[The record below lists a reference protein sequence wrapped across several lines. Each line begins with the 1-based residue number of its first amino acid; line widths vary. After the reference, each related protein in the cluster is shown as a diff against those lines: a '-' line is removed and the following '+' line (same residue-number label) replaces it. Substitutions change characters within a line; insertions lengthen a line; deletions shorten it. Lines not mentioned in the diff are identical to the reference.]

1 MSFHSYV
8 SSDADADKLNPMRRV
23 LLLIAASTLPAMSA
37 IQQPVSI
44 TGGRV
49 AGIAGR
55 DASIQVFKGLPFAA
69 PPVGKLRWREPQ
81 PVVPWT
87 GVKAADKYGAS
98 CMQSIVTERKPWT
111 YEFMAHNDVSEDC
124 LTLNVWTAATSTNEK
139 RPVFFYIYGGGL
151 NEGSTAVPVYDG
163 EGLAK
168 KGLVVVTV
176 NYRVGI
182 LGFFAHPDLTK
193 ESPNHASG
201 NYGLLDQVAAL
212 KWVQANIAKFG
223 GDPAQVTI
231 AGQSAGASSVM
242 ALTASPLAK
251 GLFAR
256 GIAQSGASVAGGLM
270 ASGTKLEQA
279 EAAGTTF
286 AQTKGAASIADL
298 RAMSYE
304 KLMEPAPAPAGGRGG
319 RGGGARGGII
329 VDTWLLPQ
337 SIPEAYSQGKNADVP
352 MMAGWTK
359 NDIGISPNPTTTSAA
374 FLAQAKQRYG
384 ESTDEFLKLYP
395 GATDEQARVSVNDAA
410 WDQNRVSTY
419 LWARNRAKAGK
430 SKSFTYFYDHVMPGP
445 DSATYGAF
453 HTSDVPYALNTLYM
467 SERPFTD
474 ADHKVADTNSSY
486 WANFALHGD
495 PNGKGLVAWPAVGEK
510 TETMEIGDK
519 PGPIGVAGS
528 AEKFAFWEKFLL
540 K

>member
-1 MSFHSYV
+1 M
-8 SSDADADKLNPMRRV
+8 
-23 LLLIAASTLPAMSA
+23 PAVAA

-49 AGIAGR
+49 SGIAGR
-55 DASIQVFKGLPFAA
+55 DASIQVFKGIPFAA
-69 PPVGKLRWREPQ
+69 PPVGNLRWREPQ
-81 PVVPWT
+81 PVVPWA
-87 GVKAADKYGAS
+87 GVKAADKFGAS

-124 LTLNVWTAATSTNEK
+124 LSLNVWTGAANANEK
-139 RPVFFYIYGGGL
+139 RPVFFYLYGGAL
-151 NEGSTAVPVYDG
+151 TEGSSAVPVYDG

-182 LGFFAHPDLTK
+182 LGFFAHPELTK
-193 ESPNHASG
+193 ESPNRASG

-212 KWVQANIAKFG
+212 QWVQANIAKFG

-231 AGQSAGASSVM
+231 AGQSAGASSVL

-251 GLFAR
+251 GLFVR

-286 AQTKGAASIADL
+286 AQSKGATSIADL

-304 KLMEPAPAPAGGRGG
+304 KLMEPVAQAAGGRGG
-319 RGGGARGGII
+319 RGGGRGGGII
-329 VDTWLLPQ
+329 VDTWLLTQ
-337 SIPEAYSQGKNADVP
+337 SVPEAYSAGKNADVP
-352 MMAGWTK
+352 MITGWTK
-359 NDIGISPNPTTTSAA
+359 NDVGISPNPTVTADA
-374 FLAQAKQRYG
+374 FTAQAKQRYG
-384 ESTDEFLKLYP
+384 DSAEQFLKLYP
-395 GATDEQARVSVNDAA
+395 AATDEQARVSVNEAA
-410 WDQNRVSTY
+410 WDQNRVSMY
-419 LWARNRAKAGK
+419 LWARNRAKTAK
-430 SKSFTYFYDHVMPGP
+430 SKTFTYFYDHVMPGP

-474 ADHKVADTNSSY
+474 ADRKVAEADSSY

-495 PNGKGLVAWPAVGEK
+495 PNGKGLVTWPAVSEK
-510 TETMEIGDK
+510 AETMEIGDN
-519 PGPIGVAGS
+519 PGPIPVAGS
-528 AEKFAFWEKFLL
+528 AEKYAFWEKFLT